1 MEAIICCMFGVF
13 VGMATAG
20 YMCVRECEQKERII
34 AEQKEEN
41 LQVCSE
47 NKELRAE
54 LEDTQDDNMY
64 LEKQLS
70 KIGKIVN
77 DYDIAENKVTKL
89 KELVDTRKTNN

>member
-1 MEAIICCMFGVF
+1 MEAIIGCMFGIF

-34 AEQKEEN
+34 EEQKEEN
-41 LQVCSE
+41 LQVCNE

-54 LEDTQDDNMY
+54 LEDTKEDNTY

-77 DYDIAENKVTKL
+77 DYDIAENKVTKI
-89 KELVDTRKTNN
+89 KEVITTANVK

>member
-1 MEAIICCMFGVF
+1 MEMIFGVLAGIF
-13 VGMATAG
+13 VGIASAG
-20 YMCVRECEQKERII
+20 YMFIQPLADRDKTI

-54 LEDTQDDNMY
+54 LEDTQDDNTY

-77 DYDIAENKVTKL
+77 DYDIAENKVTKI
-89 KELVDTRKTNN
+89 KEVITSANVK

>member
-1 MEAIICCMFGVF
+1 MEAIIGCLFGIF

-20 YMCVRECEQKERII
+20 YMCVKECARKERII

-54 LEDTQDDNMY
+54 LEDTQEDNTY

-77 DYDIAENKVTKL
+77 DYDIAENKVAKL
-89 KELVDTRKTNN
+89 KEVITSANVK

>member
-1 MEAIICCMFGVF
+1 MEAIICCLFGVF
-13 VGMATAG
+13 VGMAVAG
-20 YMCVRECEQKERII
+20 YMCIKECARKEQII

-54 LEDTQDDNMY
+54 LEDTQDDNTY

-77 DYDIAENKVTKL
+77 DYDIAENKVTKI